1 MMTMWKRKLTMR
13 AAQRRNQC
21 LYILIVLLVK
31 IPVIVSDFNSMS
43 LISSHQQ
50 RSLSKYLTIAWI
62 MDLAQSLSKTDS
74 ATLQITMWCL
84 VRDNRSNSMGVIS
97 RTLTGF
103 SVISL
108 LKWSISTTEALIF
121 KTPSISYLIMA
132 KIHQTKIS
140 TKIIRDM
147 IT

>member
-1 MMTMWKRKLTMR
+1 MMTMWKRRLTTR

-31 IPVIVSDFNSMS
+31 IPVIVSDFNSTS

-50 RSLSKYLTIAWI
+50 RSLSKSLTIAWI
-62 MDLAQSLSKTDS
+62 MDLAQSLSKIDS

-121 KTPSISYLIMA
+121 KTPSISYPIVA
-132 KIHQTKIS
+132 KIHQA
-140 TKIIRDM
+140 KIIRDM